1 MLSLT
6 RRDFEKAHSM
16 IRRQQ
21 RDAERTQARRETY
34 MGQVTQS
41 LEIGAGALASGV
53 LAGRF
58 ESMALFGII
67 PMDLLVG
74 LGLHGLG
81 FTNVMGRY
89 ADDVHNVADGVLA
102 GYLVKLGAGLG
113 TSWRIQAGLSPFAVT
128 SGNLPGYAP
137 NYMPPAAYADPNMM
151 NPAAPAYAPAY
162 AGGGL
167 TEQDLAA
174 MAAMA

>member
-1 MLSLT
+1 MMSLT
-6 RRDFEKAHSM
+6 RRDFDRAQSL
-16 IRRQQ
+16 IRRQA

-81 FTNVMGRY
+81 FTNMMGKY

-113 TSWRIQAGLSPFAVT
+113 TSWRIASGLSPFAVT
-128 SGNLPGYAP
+128 AGNIPPGYAS
-137 NYMPPAAYADPNMM
+137 NFMPAAYADPNMM
-151 NPAAPAYAPAY
+151 NPPAPSY
-162 AGGGL
+162 AGAYQGGL

>member
-1 MLSLT
+1 MMSLT
-6 RRDFEKAHSM
+6 RRDFARYDSK
-16 IRRQQ
+16 IRRMQ
-21 RDAERTQARRETY
+21 RDAERDQARKETY
-34 MGQVTQS
+34 MGQAMQS

-58 ESMALFGII
+58 ESMTLFGII

-81 FTNVMGRY
+81 FTNMAGKY
-89 ADDVHNVADGVLA
+89 SDDIHNVADGVLA

-113 TSWRIQAGLSPFAVT
+113 TSWRIQAGLSPFATT
-128 SGNLPGYAP
+128 SGALPAGYAG
-137 NYMPPAAYADPNMM
+137 YTPAAFADPNMM
-151 NPAAPAYAPAY
+151 APAY